1 MEVNEYSVP
10 IENFK
15 KKVNGKPVAV
25 VGIGVSNVPLIKFL
39 VGMASKVTAY
49 DRRTK
54 EQLGDTYSELSALG
68 VSFILGDSYLDKIDD
83 DIKLYLKLQV

>member
-25 VGIGVSNVPLIKFL
+25 VG
-39 VGMASKVTAY
+39 M
-49 DRRTK
+49 
-54 EQLGDTYSELSALG
+54 ESAMFHL
-68 VSFILGDSYLDKIDD
+68 
-83 DIKLYLKLQV
+83 

>member
-39 VGMASKVTAY
+39 VGMTAST
-49 DRRTK
+49 
-54 EQLGDTYSELSALG
+54 SCPPM
-68 VSFILGDSYLDKIDD
+68 
-83 DIKLYLKLQV
+83 

>member
-39 VGMASKVTAY
+39 VGMGSKVTAY

-54 EQLGDTYSELSALG
+54 NSL
-68 VSFILGDSYLDKIDD
+68 VILTVSYL
-83 DIKLYLKLQV
+83 LWEFLLF

>member
-25 VGIGVSNVPLIKFL
+25 VGLSLIH
-39 VGMASKVTAY
+39 
-49 DRRTK
+49 
-54 EQLGDTYSELSALG
+54 
-68 VSFILGDSYLDKIDD
+68 I
-83 DIKLYLKLQV
+83 

>member
-39 VGMASKVTAY
+39 VGMGSKVTAY

-54 EQLGDTYSELSALG
+54 RTAW
-68 VSFILGDSYLDKIDD
+68 
-83 DIKLYLKLQV
+83 